1 MGNTIGIM
9 FGFLGGTIF
18 ASEGGYK
25 VLQHPNPNRE
35 YQRLS
40 EAKWFLAL
48 RWCEQFPTPAGI
60 LNYQGQ
66 LSFYNQAALRMGE
79 HSFLPL
85 NHRQGV
91 FNQCLSHP
99 AGTITNYSIFAND
112 GTSFRTLEV
121 MGIDIDPRYGR
132 VAIVRSV

>member
-18 ASEGGYK
+18 ACEGGYK

-48 RWCEQFPTPAGI
+48 RWCEEFLTPAGI
-60 LNYQGQ
+60 LNYQSQ
-66 LSFYNQAALRMGE
+66 LSFYNQAALRVGE
-79 HSFLPL
+79 HNFLPL
-85 NHRQGV
+85 DHRQEI
-91 FNQCLSHP
+91 FNQCLSLP
-99 AGTITNYSIFAND
+99 AGTTGNYSIFTAD
-112 GTSFRTLEV
+112 GRLFRTLEV

-132 VAIVRSV
+132 VAIVRSL

>member
-1 MGNTIGIM
+1 MGNTVGIM

-18 ASEGGYK
+18 ASDGGYK

-48 RWCEQFPTPAGI
+48 RWCEEFSTPAGI

-66 LSFYNQAALRMGE
+66 LSFYNQATLRIGE
-79 HSFLPL
+79 HNFLPL
-85 NHRQGV
+85 DRRQEV
-91 FNQCLSHP
+91 FNQCLSLR
-99 AGTITNYSIFAND
+99 AGATVNYSILAED
-112 GTSFRTLEV
+112 SRYFRTLEV
-121 MGIDIDPRYGR
+121 MGIDIDTRYGR
-132 VAIVRSV
+132 VAIIRSF

>member
-18 ASEGGYK
+18 ASDGGYK

-48 RWCEQFPTPAGI
+48 RWCEELPTPAGI

-66 LSFYNQAALRMGE
+66 LSFYNQATLRIGE
-79 HSFLPL
+79 HNFLPL
-85 NHRQGV
+85 EKRQEI
-91 FNQCLSHP
+91 FNQCLSLP
-99 AGTITNYSIFAND
+99 EGTTKTYSIFAPD
-112 GTSFRTLEV
+112 GSYFRTFDV
-121 MGIDIDPRYGR
+121 MGIEIDPRYGR
-132 VAIVRSV
+132 VAIVNAL

>member
-1 MGNTIGIM
+1 MGNTVGIM

-18 ASEGGYK
+18 ASDGGYK

-48 RWCEQFPTPAGI
+48 RWCEEFTTPAGI

-66 LSFYNQAALRMGE
+66 LSFYNQAALRIGE
-79 HSFLPL
+79 HNFLPL
-85 NHRQGV
+85 DHRQGV
-91 FNQCLSHP
+91 FNQCLSLP
-99 AGTITNYSIFAND
+99 AGATANYSIFAED
-112 GTSFRTLEV
+112 SRSFITLEV

-132 VAIVRSV
+132 VAIIRSF

>member
-48 RWCEQFPTPAGI
+48 RWCEQFATPAGI

-66 LSFYNQAALRMGE
+66 LSFYNQAALRVGE
-79 HSFLPL
+79 HNFLPL
-85 NHRQGV
+85 DHRQEI
-91 FNQCLSHP
+91 FNKCLSLP
-99 AGTITNYSIFAND
+99 AGTTANYSIFTAD
-112 GTSFRTLEV
+112 GRSFRNLEV
-121 MGIDIDPRYGR
+121 IGMDIDPRYGR
-132 VAIVRSV
+132 VAIVRSL

>member
-18 ASEGGYK
+18 TSDGGYK

-48 RWCEQFPTPAGI
+48 RWCEQFSTPADI

-66 LSFYNQAALRMGE
+66 LSFYNQAA
-79 HSFLPL
+79 F
-85 NHRQGV
+85 
-91 FNQCLSHP
+91 
-99 AGTITNYSIFAND
+99 
-112 GTSFRTLEV
+112 
-121 MGIDIDPRYGR
+121 
-132 VAIVRSV
+132 

>member
-18 ASEGGYK
+18 ASDGGYK

-48 RWCEQFPTPAGI
+48 RWCEEFPTPAGI

-66 LSFYNQAALRMGE
+66 LSFYNQATLRIGE
-79 HSFLPL
+79 HNFLPL
-85 NHRQGV
+85 ENRQEI
-91 FNQCLSHP
+91 FNQCLSLP
-99 AGTITNYSIFAND
+99 EGTTKTYSIFAPD
-112 GTSFRTLEV
+112 GSYFRTFDV
-121 MGIDIDPRYGR
+121 TGIEIDPRYGR
-132 VAIVRSV
+132 VAIVNAL

>member
-1 MGNTIGIM
+1 MGNTVGIM

-18 ASEGGYK
+18 ASDKGYK

-48 RWCEQFPTPAGI
+48 RWCEQFPAPAGI
-60 LNYQGQ
+60 LNFQGQ
-66 LSFYNQAALRMGE
+66 FSFYNQAALRVGE
-79 HSFLPL
+79 HNFLPL
-85 NHRQGV
+85 EPRQKI
-91 FNQCLSHP
+91 FNQCLSLP
-99 AGTITNYSIFAND
+99 AGTTKNYSIFVPD
-112 GTSFRTLEV
+112 GSYFMSFEV

-132 VAIVRSV
+132 VAIVNAL